1 MEVLQTE
8 NNKAVYTNAQRYMS
22 KMPVNPIGTWKNVYV
37 YLEPYLEKYQYAN
50 KARKL
55 INYITSKLVNNLN
68 DYEYSGKAFSQIEAG
83 RFLIGFVQQKY
94 AWFDSEFKYDYP
106 RKPILPITDRE
117 YLLGR
122 LLSIADTIEYQVLKE
137 RENDDRVKIVT
148 NVDRYL
154 NAFVHRPLDIWKI
167 IYLHLQPYL
176 VKSENYKL
184 INLEIDNIINL
195 FQVNQN
201 TSRELNK
208 PLTGKFLI
216 GFSQEKRKIGKLTSN
231 DPALNENLM
240 DRNYLYGRLLAIAD
254 VIENREQIIHHI
266 KRPTNAM
273 RYLSAFAQSPDDTW
287 KTIWDNTKK
296 YVKSMSQISRALDV
310 IDEVNSELRKIQSCE
325 KNSPLNGLF
334 LLGFSQQKSAWYGK
348 ERK

>member
-1 MEVLQTE
+1 M
-8 NNKAVYTNAQRYMS
+8 
-22 KMPVNPIGTWKNVYV
+22 
-37 YLEPYLEKYQYAN
+37 
-50 KARKL
+50 
-55 INYITSKLVNNLN
+55 
-68 DYEYSGKAFSQIEAG
+68 
-83 RFLIGFVQQKY
+83 
-94 AWFDSEFKYDYP
+94 
-106 RKPILPITDRE
+106 
-117 YLLGR
+117 
-122 LLSIADTIEYQVLKE
+122 
-137 RENDDRVKIVT
+137 
-148 NVDRYL
+148 
-154 NAFVHRPLDIWKI
+154 
-167 IYLHLQPYL
+167 QPYL